1 MKSTSLTMGSLFSGI
16 GGLDLGLEWA
26 GFGPVLWQVE
36 REPFPRAVLAR
47 HWPHA
52 DRSITDVCDVAASS
66 LPRPFAI
73 VGGYPCQDNS
83 GANPYGKGLEGA
95 RSGLWFV
102 MRDIVSAF
110 APPLVIVENVA
121 SGAKRW
127 LCRVRSDLHSI
138 GYRTRAV
145 ALSAADVGAPH
156 LRRRIFVVA
165 LADAFCDT
173 LRLESGGGRGESR
186 QGEAEFGNA
195 GALGDPNGTGL
206 ERWASKRC
214 DDGPGES
221 STERASRERVKM
233 AHAMRGRLEGDT
245 QQDGRP
251 EPESERG
258 TRGDDPD
265 GRGRPKG
272 RAAQSGVGRVP
283 HGLSGGLDG
292 QRWPAAPGEQQHAW
306 EPPRTVEGRQEHRA
320 ARLKGCGNAVVP
332 QCGYVVGRIALDWI
346 DSLALPA

>member
-1 MKSTSLTMGSLFSGI
+1 MRPTALTVGSLFSGV

-36 REPFPRAVLAR
+36 REPFPRAVLGR
-47 HWPHA
+47 HWPLS
-52 DRSITDVCDVAASS
+52 DRSITDVCDVATSS

-165 LADAFCDT
+165 L
-173 LRLESGGGRGESR
+173 
-186 QGEAEFGNA
+186 
-195 GALGDPNGTGL
+195 GDPSGTGL

-214 DDGPGES
+214 DDGPGEPTS
-221 STERASRERVKM
+221 ERTGGERIKDV
-233 AHAMRGRLEGDT
+233 AHTLRGRLEGDA
-245 QQDGRP
+245 QQDGGP
-251 EPESERG
+251 EPGSERG
-258 TRGDDPD
+258 ARGHDLD
-265 GRGRPKG
+265 RCG
-272 RAAQSGVGRVP
+272 RAEGEATESGMDRVP

-292 QRWPAAPGEQQHAW
+292 RRWPAPPGEEQHAW
-306 EPPRTVEGRQEHRA
+306 EPPRTIEGRTEHRA
-320 ARLKGCGNAVVP
+320 ARLKACGNAVVP

-346 DSLALPA
+346 DSLALP